1 MALHMETTRI
11 SPAKTVAQIT
21 ALLGRTGF
29 VCGVQTTYRDGE
41 PEAVAFLVE
50 VHGERVPFRLP
61 ARVEPVFAYL
71 QRNRSPVYRTRKVEQ
86 DREQAARV
94 AWRQILRWV
103 QAQLALI
110 EVGMVSV
117 HEVFM
122 GYAML
127 GDQETFAERFE
138 RMVAAGDYRK
148 MLTDS
153 QAGYRGLS
161 SGG

>member
-1 MALHMETTRI
+1 MTLHMETTKI
-11 SPAKTVAQIT
+11 PAAKTVAQIS
-21 ALLGRTGF
+21 ALLGSTGF
-29 VCGVQTTYRDGE
+29 VYGTQTTYAKGE
-41 PEAVAFLVE
+41 PDAVAFLVE
-50 VHGERVPFRLP
+50 IQGERVPFRLP
-61 ARVEPVFAYL
+61 ARVEPVFMCL
-71 QRNRSPVYRTRKVEQ
+71 QRKRSPVYRARKAEQ

-103 QAQLALI
+103 QAQLSLI

-127 GDQETFAERFE
+127 GERETFAERFE

-148 MLTDS
+148 MLTDT
-153 QAGYRGLS
+153 QAPPQAPGT
-161 SGG
+161 

>member
-1 MALHMETTRI
+1 MGLHMETTKI
-11 SPAKTVAQIT
+11 SPAKTVAQIS

-29 VCGVQTTYRDGE
+29 VCGIQTTYLDGE
-41 PEAVAFLVE
+41 PDAVVFLVD
-50 VHGERVPFRLP
+50 VQGERIPFRLP
-61 ARVEPVFAYL
+61 ARVEPVFVYL
-71 QRNRSPVYRTRKVEQ
+71 QRQRSPSYRARKVEQ

-103 QAQLALI
+103 QAQLALV

-127 GDQETFAERFE
+127 GDRETFAERFE
-138 RMVAAGDYRK
+138 WMVAAGDYRT

-153 QAGYRGLS
+153 RHDS
-161 SGG
+161 